1 MKIDSGFQL
10 SFLFNVF
17 YLKPQTLNFQFS
29 VFHFQFS
36 FGRSVSAYSSA
47 VGLSAISLLA
57 LLSHR
62 SQRMPLQSLTRR
74 GNLIRGAASKVA
86 ETRSHNASL
95 PLEKI
100 RGGDMFRGDARKG
113 GAKGRRRKTE
123 KPQRNAEA
131 SVIGWR
137 RPTFPQLNAV
147 SSALR
152 GLTSLFGMGRGG
164 PPRYSHHVYLY
175 MS

>member
-1 MKIDSGFQL
+1 MKTTWSRT
-10 SFLFNVF
+10 LFRAF
-17 YLKPQTLNFQFS
+17 RLRLRLRRRAFRCIFA
-29 VFHFQFS
+29 
-36 FGRSVSAYSSA
+36 R
-47 VGLSAISLLA
+47 SAIASFA
-57 LLSHR
+57 KD
-62 SQRMPLQSLTRR
+62 
-74 GNLIRGAASKVA
+74 AAPIP
-86 ETRSHNASL
+86 N
-95 PLEKI
+95 
-100 RGGDMFRGDARKG
+100 
-113 GAKGRRRKTE
+113 AKGRRRKTE

-164 PPRYSHHVYLY
+164 PPRYSHRMCLW